1 MKLKLGK
8 PKPKAE
14 RRLTSE
20 NPDKLEALAAAAE
33 AYKRRGVSGLKK
45 LLAARKPDS
54 SGELT
59 SKK

>member
-1 MKLKLGK
+1 
-8 PKPKAE
+8 
-14 RRLTSE
+14 LTSE
-20 NPDKLEALAAAAE
+20 NPDKLEALAEAAE

-45 LLAARKPDS
+45 LLAVRKPDS